1 LVMLALL
8 VTVVATIAFPII
20 AEVLRFGTPL

>member
-1 LVMLALL
+1 MLALL
-8 VTVVATIAFPII
+8 VTVVATIAFPIV